1 MNSEQM
7 DKEIKLKEAIVN
19 TNLEIMEAYANL
31 SPEDQQ
37 LYFDQVQQMIDKTEK
52 LIKE

>member
-1 MNSEQM
+1 MNTEQM

-37 LYFDQVQQMIDKTEK
+37 SYFEQVQQMLDKTEN
-52 LIKE
+52 LIHQ